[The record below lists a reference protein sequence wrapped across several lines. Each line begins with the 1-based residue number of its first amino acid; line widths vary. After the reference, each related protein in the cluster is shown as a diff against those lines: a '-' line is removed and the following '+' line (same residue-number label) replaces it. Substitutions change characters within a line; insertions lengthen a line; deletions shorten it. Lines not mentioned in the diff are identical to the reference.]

1 MRVYLFSCIVAIIV
15 AAGGMYVLSELQ
27 QDSNVAYSTS
37 GVRI

>member
-15 AAGGMYVLSELQ
+15 AAGAMYVLSELQ
-27 QDSNVAYSTS
+27 QDSTVAYTTS